1 MESPKSKCHNGEVFA
16 LRRYDDIIDENAV
29 AYSEDLD
36 MEDLALI
43 ESIVRTIGDE
53 DEDQGKSMKWEL
65 EEMIDDV

>member
-1 MESPKSKCHNGEVFA
+1 M
-16 LRRYDDIIDENAV
+16 IDENAA

-36 MEDLALI
+36 MEDLAMI

-53 DEDQGKSMKWEL
+53 DEEQGKSMKWEM

>member
-1 MESPKSKCHNGEVFA
+1 MRH
-16 LRRYDDIIDENAV
+16 YDDIIDENATP
-29 AYSEDLD
+29 YSEDLD

-53 DEDQGKSMKWEL
+53 DEAEDKNEEQRKSMKWEI